1 MLEALWIL
9 INLALVFYGFYLTI
23 KSIGYLY
30 KEKGIFPAI
39 VLGIYILSLSAS
51 KIKSEDEKY
60 VINNP
65 TFSIK
70 NQEQLL
76 ENNLVTKVILR
87 VSSKDGQTELR
98 LSKNGL
104 VPGLDYEIES
114 ATLYSDHIEMNVLK
128 SWKIIGL
135 NFITSSKNYKVNI
148 NK

>member
-30 KEKGIFPAI
+30 KAKGVFPAV
-39 VLGIYILSLSAS
+39 VLGIYILSLFAHQ
-51 KIKSEDEKY
+51 IESEDQKY
-60 VINNP
+60 EIKNL

-70 NQEQLL
+70 NRDQLL

-87 VSSKDGQTELR
+87 ISSKDGQTNLL

-114 ATLYSDHIEMNVLK
+114 VTLYPDHIQLNVLK
-128 SWKIIGL
+128 SWKI
-135 NFITSSKNYKVNI
+135 
-148 NK
+148 